1 MYSLFGS
8 EIWSMPAC
16 WARMVGRCGRVPLQA
31 LRPLLGDWELRPLLL
46 GAAHGAG
53 VLVMAATFLAAA
65 TVASAETIRTE
76 EPTVLE
82 NGETAVEVSE
92 VTADA
97 ATTVAGTLI
106 KCKKV
111 YGWHGLKHPLFGY
124 FYWKYILTIRWCWQ
138 SGSIVKTTNP
148 WSPTYWRDVEC
159 CMQFSGWDFK
169 GHTGLDIDGGANKSQ
184 YRVRAQG
191 KFQECFQFCFNTKTP
206 WVRLT
211 GYPGGSWGYAHGN

>member
-8 EIWSMPAC
+8 EIWSMPAR
-16 WARMVGRCGRVPLQA
+16 WACMAGRCGCVPLQA
-31 LRPLLGDWELRPLLL
+31 LRPLFGAWELRPLLL
-46 GAAHGAG
+46 GAA
-53 VLVMAATFLAAA
+53 
-65 TVASAETIRTE
+65 TVASAETITTE

-82 NGETAVEVSE
+82 NGEPAVEVSE
-92 VTADA
+92 VAADA

-159 CMQFSGWDFK
+159 CLQFSGWDFK
-169 GHTGLDIDGGANKSQ
+169 GHTGLDIDGGPNKSQ

-211 GYPGGSWGYAHGN
+211 GYPGGSWGYAHG